1 MSKMKLCKTCQKE
14 IARSAKICPHCGAK
28 NKRSKLKTFAI
39 GAIIFIIFIAVIS
52 ALDSSDTSKADLVD
66 VVKTGY
72 IGNYKSV
79 SIGQV
84 LEKSF
89 TESTWDSFESKG
101 KNIVEVILK
110 DTSSGR
116 TRTAKIQFA
125 VEKDNTFNIVFLK
138 TDSGTSIDP
147 SSVSS
152 YGMDAYATK
161 AFLDTLYDE
170 YGKHFDESVVGDFED
185 NNDTLSGT
193 PSSKYKK

>member
-39 GAIIFIIFIAVIS
+39 GAIIFIIFIAIVG
-52 ALDSSDTSKADLVD
+52 ALDSSDTSKTDLVD

-72 IGNYKSV
+72 LGNYKSV
-79 SIGQV
+79 SVGQV

-101 KNIVEVILK
+101 KNIVEVDLK
-110 DTSSGR
+110 DTSTGK

-125 VEKDNTFNIVFLK
+125 VEKDNTFNVAFFK
-138 TDSGTSIDP
+138 TDADTSIN
-147 SSVSS
+147 S
-152 YGMDAYATK
+152 YGSDAYSIK

-170 YGKHFDESVVGDFED
+170 YGKHFDESVVGDFD
-185 NNDTLSGT
+185 TSNDTLKGT